1 MNIFNNEEQKKERF
15 QKRFLVL
22 NEQLGDVDFFFLCVL
37 TGNQAT
43 KCGFAPVT
51 PDPNPDFMQPLLVGQ
66 LLQVPSADDQ
76 KMFLLPTNPVL
87 SGEPDV
93 DLGSSRRF

>member
-37 TGNQAT
+37 TGKQAT

-51 PDPNPDFMQPLLVGQ
+51 PDPNLMQPLLVGQ
-66 LLQVPSADDQ
+66 SYCRYLQQTIRRCSSSPLLQ
-76 KMFLLPTNPVL
+76 
-87 SGEPDV
+87 
-93 DLGSSRRF
+93 SSSLQWGA